1 MSQNSQPA
9 PTSITSVLHE
19 DRVFPPPAEFAA
31 AARIGSMDE
40 YRRLYQESVDSP
52 DQFWARQAREELVW
66 VAPWSEVLQ
75 WHEPFAKWFV
85 GGQLNVSANCLDRHL
100 NTPTAN
106 KAALIWEGEPAG
118 SGRPGEERTLTYKQL
133 HREVCLFGNVLKR
146 NGIKKGDRV
155 LIYLPMV
162 PEAAIAML
170 ACARVGAVHSVVFG
184 GFSAQSVADRIA
196 DSQAKMVITADGGF
210 RRGAIVQ
217 LKKNVD
223 EALTLQDAQ
232 GHRLARSVQKVI
244 VLHRAEN
251 EVHITEGRDVWWHRE
266 LDYVNAHC
274 PPEPV
279 DSEHPLFILYTSG
292 STGKPKGILHTTAGY
307 LLGSKLTCKL
317 VFDLKE
323 TDVYWCTADVGWVT
337 GHSYV
342 VYGPLANGATS
353 LMYEGAPNFPEPDR
367 FWRIIEKYG
376 VTILYTAPTA
386 IRAFMKWGTAWPAR
400 HDLSSLR
407 LLGTVGEP
415 INPEAWIW
423 YHEVIGGKRCP
434 IVDTWWQT
442 ETGAIMITPL
452 PGAISA
458 KPGSA
463 TLPFFGI
470 VPEVVDDRGQPVP
483 ADTGGKLVV
492 RRPWPSMLRG
502 LWGDPQR
509 YREVYWSEVS
519 GSYFTGD
526 GCRRDKD
533 GYFWIVGRI
542 DDVLNVAG
550 HRIGTAEVES
560 AIVSNSKV
568 AEAAVV
574 GRLDDLKGQALVAFV
589 TLKAGIKADP
599 ALREE
604 LRNHVA
610 KEIGPVAKPDDIRFA
625 EALPKTRSGKIMRRL
640 LKQVAS
646 GSEIRG
652 DTTTLED
659 FSVLTRLSQSEE

>member
-1 MSQNSQPA
+1 MAANNVSSNIESVSQ
-9 PTSITSVLHE
+9 E
-19 DRVFPPPAEFAA
+19 GRVFPPPKDFARRA
-31 AARIGSMDE
+31 HFKSLAQ
-40 YRRLYQESVDSP
+40 YRKLYRESVQEP
-52 DQFWARQAREELVW
+52 EKFWSRQAKAELVW
-66 VAPWSEVLQ
+66 FKRWTKVLK
-75 WHEPFAKWFV
+75 WEEPYAKWFI
-85 GGQLNVSANCLDRHL
+85 GGQLNVSTNCLDRHL
-100 NTPTAN
+100 DTPRAN
-106 KAALIWEGEPAG
+106 KAALIWEGEPAAPG
-118 SGRPGEERTLTYKQL
+118 KPGEERTLTYKQL
-133 HREVCLFGNVLKR
+133 HHEVCRFANVLKR

-170 ACARVGAVHSVVFG
+170 ACARIGAVHSVVFG
-184 GFSAQSVADRIA
+184 GFSAQSVADRIF

-210 RRGAIVQ
+210 RRGAVVP
-217 LKKNVD
+217 LKQNVD
-223 EALTLQDAQ
+223 DALMLKDAQ
-232 GHRLARSVQKVI
+232 GDLLAKSIAKVI
-244 VLHRAEN
+244 VLRRANN
-251 EVHITEGRDVWWHRE
+251 EVQFQEGRDVWWHDE
-266 LDYVNAHC
+266 LECVNAHC
-274 PPEPV
+274 PAEKM
-279 DSEHPLFILYTSG
+279 DSEAPLFILYTSG
-292 STGKPKGILHTTAGY
+292 STGKPKGILHTTGGY
-307 LLGSKLTCKL
+307 LLYAKLTSKY
-317 VFDLKE
+317 VFDLRDE
-323 TDVYWCTADVGWVT
+323 DVYWCTADVGWVT
-337 GHSYV
+337 GHTYV

-367 FWRIIEKYG
+367 FWRIVEKYG

-386 IRAFMKWGTAWPAR
+386 IRAFMKWGPEWPKK

-415 INPEAWIW
+415 INPEAWMW
-423 YHEVIGGKRCP
+423 YNEFIGGKRCP

-442 ETGAIMITPL
+442 ETGGILITPL
-452 PGAISA
+452 PGATPT

-470 VPEVVDDRGQPVP
+470 VPEVVDDYGRPVP
-483 ADTGGKLVV
+483 RNSGGKLVL
-492 RRPWPSMLRG
+492 RKPWPGMLRG

-509 YREVYWSEVS
+509 YQQVYWGEVEA
-519 GSYFTGD
+519 SYFTGD
-526 GCRRDKD
+526 GCRQDKD

-560 AIVSNSKV
+560 ALVSHQKV

-574 GRLDDLKGQALVAFV
+574 GRPDAMKGQALVAFV
-589 TLKAGIKADP
+589 TVKTGVHADA

-604 LRNHVA
+604 LRLHVA

-640 LKQVAS
+640 LKQIAS
-646 GSEIRG
+646 GTEIKG

-659 FSVLTRLSQSEE
+659 LGVLARLTQVEE